1 MFARLQTSIPRGMD
15 FHCDL
20 WRFDLLDF
28 PSVRDAAV
36 LAGMYAQLIGISAN
50 ADNGLPIAVRQW
62 LEQSLEGRLPGSAAL
77 VAMLHSER
85 GTPLAA
91 SPAHVV
97 LEAIAQRCSVDF
109 LGQSLLEIDS
119 PQAVLPAFPDP
130 SAQVQTVGRQT
141 FQRRPRPA
149 RWGINE

>member
-1 MFARLQTSIPRGMD
+1 MFARLQRSIPRGMD

-36 LAGMYAQLIGISAN
+36 LAGMHAQLIAISAN
-50 ADNGLPIAVRQW
+50 ADNGLPITVRQW
-62 LEQSLEGRLPGSAAL
+62 LEQSFEGRLPGSVAL

-85 GTPLAA
+85 GAPLAA
-91 SPAHVV
+91 TPAHGV
-97 LEAIAQRCSVDF
+97 LEAIAQRCSIDF
-109 LGQSLLEIDS
+109 LGQTLLEIDS
-119 PQAVLPAFPDP
+119 PQTVLPVFPVP
-130 SAQVQTVGRQT
+130 SAQIQTLGRQT